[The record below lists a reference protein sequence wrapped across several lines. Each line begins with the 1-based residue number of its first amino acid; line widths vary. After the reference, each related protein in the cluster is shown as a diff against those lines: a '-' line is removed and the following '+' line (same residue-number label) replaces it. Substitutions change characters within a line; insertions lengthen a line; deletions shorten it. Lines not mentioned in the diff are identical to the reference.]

1 MRTLVIK
8 RDADL
13 EALRSELLVSGLSDS
28 RSGAALESI
37 RTLNPHLDFERL
49 KPGMVLLVPD
59 APDFSK
65 SGTKPVGDEPLDD
78 FEHLVRDGLEAAR
91 VKLRAGREKRTFR
104 RKEISEALKSSALKR
119 TIEGDP
125 DLAKRIDVASKR
137 IKDEEKD
144 DARAQKMLHAAA
156 EEIRSEL
163 AALAKLLR

>member
-59 APDFSK
+59 APDFRK
-65 SGTKPVGDEPLDD
+65 SDTKPVGDEPLED

-91 VKLRAGREKRTFR
+91 AKLRAGGEKRALR
-104 RKEISEALKSSALKR
+104 RGEMSEALKSPALKR
-119 TIEGDP
+119 AIKADP
-125 DLAKRIDVASKR
+125 DLAKRIELVSKR
-137 IKDEEKD
+137 TKDEEKD
-144 DARAQKMLHAAA
+144 DAHAQKMLDDAAD
-156 EEIRSEL
+156 EIRSEL
-163 AALAKLLR
+163 TALAKLLR